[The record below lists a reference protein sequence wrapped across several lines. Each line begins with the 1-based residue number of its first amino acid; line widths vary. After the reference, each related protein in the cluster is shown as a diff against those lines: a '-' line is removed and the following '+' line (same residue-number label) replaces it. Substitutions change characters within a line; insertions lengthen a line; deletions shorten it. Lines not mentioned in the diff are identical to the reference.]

1 MTRFRYRYATYS
13 YLLFVCLIPIV
24 TSISVDENGSK
35 ASSNPSAFDEELQ
48 LDQLSDKTYLTSSE
62 LKLFRESLNFI
73 KDDKCRRDLNAT
85 LWGLLNNVHWAVSSK
100 LIRRNFICCL

>member
-35 ASSNPSAFDEELQ
+35 ASSNPSAFDEEQQQQ

-100 LIRRNFICCL
+100 WFSFI